1 MAGGDLG
8 EVSNA
13 ILGGQAEARTEVMLA
28 TGLVSASIIANAEV
42 MGERRPGEGR
52 EQRCQ
57 GALLVRPHAPNPQE
71 AVPKPCQLPIFYLVG
86 AWGEWLNAFVPTQ
99 FPIHCANLNLGS
111 QTTLLL
117 CRPPCPPD

>member
-57 GALLVRPHAPNPQE
+57 GALLVDRKS
-71 AVPKPCQLPIFYLVG
+71 VV
-86 AWGEWLNAFVPTQ
+86 
-99 FPIHCANLNLGS
+99 
-111 QTTLLL
+111 
-117 CRPPCPPD
+117 